1 MPIVKELSRA
11 AAAPGSPPIL
21 GRAAQEII
29 RQGEEIERLQEVLR
43 TIAFRA
49 QDAKRLCE
57 EGAPISAY
65 NLASGI
71 LGQIGGDVA
80 VLTAESRQ
88 EAAVAE
94 PVVVDMDGARVKVGD
109 TVAFGFGIPPQ
120 RVEGNLV
127 EEKGDM
133 HFVVTSPDDV
143 KPRRASLRQL
153 RAWGIEFHKV
163 GRKDR

>member
-1 MPIVKELSRA
+1 MGIRFASADREAFRELNEAGHNARRVAGSDHPEYALIMQIMRLTDELVSRTAPAYPLGSESMPIVKELSRA

-29 RQGEEIERLQEVLR
+29 RQSEEIERLQEVLR

-80 VLTAESRQ
+80 VLTAESR
-88 EAAVAE
+88 
-94 PVVVDMDGARVKVGD
+94 
-109 TVAFGFGIPPQ
+109 
-120 RVEGNLV
+120 
-127 EEKGDM
+127 
-133 HFVVTSPDDV
+133 
-143 KPRRASLRQL
+143 
-153 RAWGIEFHKV
+153 
-163 GRKDR
+163 

>member
-1 MPIVKELSRA
+1 MGIRFASADREAFRELNEAAHNARRVAGSDHPEYALIMQIMRLTDELVSRTAPAYPLGSESMPIVKELSRA

-80 VLTAESRQ
+80 VLTAESR
-88 EAAVAE
+88 
-94 PVVVDMDGARVKVGD
+94 
-109 TVAFGFGIPPQ
+109 
-120 RVEGNLV
+120 
-127 EEKGDM
+127 
-133 HFVVTSPDDV
+133 
-143 KPRRASLRQL
+143 
-153 RAWGIEFHKV
+153 
-163 GRKDR
+163 

>member
-1 MPIVKELSRA
+1 MPIVKELSRV

-71 LGQIGGDVA
+71 LGQIGAHLIAANPLPALALSTA
-80 VLTAESRQ
+80 VHWPRFPPTASSQRIQ
-88 EAAVAE
+88 VR
-94 PVVVDMDGARVKVGD
+94 P
-109 TVAFGFGIPPQ
+109 GFPAC
-120 RVEGNLV
+120 R
-127 EEKGDM
+127 
-133 HFVVTSPDDV
+133 
-143 KPRRASLRQL
+143 
-153 RAWGIEFHKV
+153 
-163 GRKDR
+163 